1 MRILAVDDEEH
12 ILKLYNAI
20 LTGAG
25 YEVVTAHDGE
35 EALNIYYQGKI
46 DLIICDE
53 MMPNVT
59 GNQLIKEIRYESK
72 NIPIIMVT
80 AKSSIDDKGIS
91 YDLGVDDYMVKPINK
106 EELLMR
112 ISALFRRAKI
122 FTEKK
127 IIIGDVVLD
136 SNTHSVV
143 NEKKNLCVNLT
154 KKEFDIL
161 FKLFSYP
168 EKAFTK
174 WQLFNEFWGIDSD
187 TDESVVKVFILKIRK
202 KIEVFPEIEIQT
214 LMGIGYRGIKNE

>member
-35 EALNIYYQGKI
+35 EALNLYYQGKI

-59 GNQLIKEIRYESK
+59 GNQLIKEIRYENK

-154 KKEFDIL
+154 KKDFDIL

>member
-59 GNQLIKEIRYESK
+59 GNQLIKEIRYENK

>member
-35 EALNIYYQGKI
+35 EALDIYYQGKI

-59 GNQLIKEIRYESK
+59 GNQLIKEIRYENK

-187 TDESVVKVFILKIRK
+187 TAESVVKVFILKIRK
-202 KIEVFPEIEIQT
+202 KIEIQT

>member
-1 MRILAVDDEEH
+1 
-12 ILKLYNAI
+12 
-20 LTGAG
+20 
-25 YEVVTAHDGE
+25 
-35 EALNIYYQGKI
+35 
-46 DLIICDE
+46 
-53 MMPNVT
+53 
-59 GNQLIKEIRYESK
+59 
-72 NIPIIMVT
+72 
-80 AKSSIDDKGIS
+80 
-91 YDLGVDDYMVKPINK
+91 MVKPINK

>member
-35 EALNIYYQGKI
+35 EALNLYYQGKI

-59 GNQLIKEIRYESK
+59 GNQLIKEIRYENK

>member
-35 EALNIYYQGKI
+35 EALDIYYQGKI

-59 GNQLIKEIRYESK
+59 GNQLIKEIRYENK

-91 YDLGVDDYMVKPINK
+91 
-106 EELLMR
+106 
-112 ISALFRRAKI
+112 
-122 FTEKK
+122 
-127 IIIGDVVLD
+127 
-136 SNTHSVV
+136 
-143 NEKKNLCVNLT
+143 
-154 KKEFDIL
+154 
-161 FKLFSYP
+161 
-168 EKAFTK
+168 
-174 WQLFNEFWGIDSD
+174 
-187 TDESVVKVFILKIRK
+187 
-202 KIEVFPEIEIQT
+202 
-214 LMGIGYRGIKNE
+214 

>member
-35 EALNIYYQGKI
+35 EALDIYYQGKI

-59 GNQLIKEIRYESK
+59 GNQLIKEIRYENK

-80 AKSSIDDKGIS
+80 AKSLIDDKGIS

>member
-59 GNQLIKEIRYESK
+59 GNQLIKEIRYENK

-187 TDESVVKVFILKIRK
+187 TDASVVKVFILKIRK

>member
-35 EALNIYYQGKI
+35 EALDIYYQGKI

-59 GNQLIKEIRYESK
+59 GNQLIKEIRYENK

>member
-12 ILKLYNAI
+12 ILKLYHAI

-25 YEVVTAHDGE
+25 YEVITARDGE
-35 EALNIYYQGKI
+35 EALNAYYQGKI

-59 GNQLIKEIRYESK
+59 GNQLIKEIREENK
-72 NIPIIMVT
+72 NIPIMMVT
-80 AKSSIDDKGIS
+80 AKSSIEDKGVS

-136 SNTHSVV
+136 SNTHCVV

-187 TDESVVKVFILKIRK
+187 TDDSVVKVFILKIRK

-214 LMGIGYRGIKNE
+214 LMGLGYRGIKNE

>member
-35 EALNIYYQGKI
+35 EALDIYYQGKI

-59 GNQLIKEIRYESK
+59 GNQLIKEIRYENK

-106 EELLMR
+106 EELLMH

>member
-59 GNQLIKEIRYESK
+59 GNQLIKEIRYENK

-136 SNTHSVV
+136 SNTYSVV

>member
-59 GNQLIKEIRYESK
+59 GNQLIKEIRYENK

-91 YDLGVDDYMVKPINK
+91 YDLDVDDYMVKPINK